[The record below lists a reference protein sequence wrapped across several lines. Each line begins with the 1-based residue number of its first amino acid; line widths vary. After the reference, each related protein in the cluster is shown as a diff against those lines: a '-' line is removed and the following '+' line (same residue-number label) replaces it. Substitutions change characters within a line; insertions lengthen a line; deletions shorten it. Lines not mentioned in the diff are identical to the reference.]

1 MTVGANFYNK
11 KGGAN
16 SKSTIIFQLLRHCFF
31 SGKYAPP
38 LENPL
43 GFGNPIPHQKSET
56 PLENYS
62 PTDFQWGIGFP
73 MDVIEFYY
81 LRFPMPHEN
90 SLEP

>member
-1 MTVGANFYNK
+1 MNRGPTAFSVVN
-11 KGGAN
+11 
-16 SKSTIIFQLLRHCFF
+16 RH
-31 SGKYAPP
+31 PP

-62 PTDFQWGIGFP
+62 PTDFQWGIRFP

-81 LRFPMPHEN
+81 LGFPMPHEN